1 MRIRN
6 AGREDK
12 IELQMTPM
20 IDIVFQLLVFFVMT
34 FRIILPEGDFNINMP
49 LPSDSATLDPSP
61 SPTLQVRLK
70 ARPDGRLAGI
80 TLDGTSMS
88 DFNDLQQ
95 RIRRIVRDS
104 AGPGE
109 EGSDREVEIDCDY
122 HLKYSYAMQAIT
134 AISGYVDPATP
145 PVQHKLIER
154 IRFAPLE
161 K

>member
-1 MRIRN
+1 MRIRH
-6 AGREDK
+6 AGREDTT
-12 IELQMTPM
+12 ELQMTPM

-34 FRIILPEGDFNINMP
+34 FRIALPEGDFSIQMP
-49 LPSDSATLDPSP
+49 SASASATLEPQT

-70 ARPDGRLAGI
+70 ARADGELTSI

-88 DFNDLQQ
+88 DFTDLQQ

-109 EGSDREVEIDCDY
+109 SGSDREVEIDCDY
-122 HLKYSYAMQAIT
+122 HLKYDYVIQAIT
-134 AISGYVDPATP
+134 AISGYVDPETRTP
-145 PVQHKLIER
+145 HKLIER
-154 IRFAPLE
+154 IRFAPLQ